1 MLIKISDYISK
12 FLIKK
17 NLTNIYCITGGGSM
31 YLNDSFGNNKSLNV
45 IYTHHEQSAAMC
57 SEGESRISGKPG
69 IVCVTSGPGG
79 TNTLT
84 GVAGAWID
92 SIPMIIFSGQVM
104 KKEMINNQKIRQ
116 FGIQEINIVDIVKN
130 ITKYSVTIK
139 NPQEID
145 YHLKKS
151 YYLATSAK
159 KGPVWIDIPLDV
171 QNAIIDTKRLKKFIK
186 PKDTNPKIDY
196 KKILNLLN
204 ISKKPLIM
212 TGYGIRSSNAIKEF
226 KKLYNLLDVPF
237 ISSWNSSDLFE
248 TNSNKYI
255 GRIGIFGDRA
265 SNYIQN
271 QCDFILI
278 LGSRMSIPQI
288 GYNYDLFA
296 PNAKKVIV
304 DISKKELNKISLK
317 KYIKI
322 NCDLK
327 FFINELNNNLKKKKN
342 LNHNNWLKKCNKLK
356 IKYPVLKESQ
366 SHINKSRLINS
377 FKFIDVLSKESKKN
391 EIIVT
396 DMGTSFTCTMQT
408 FQTKSNQ
415 RLFTSS
421 GLAAMGFGLPG
432 AIGAIMA
439 NNNKKRVLCITG
451 DGGLMFNIQEIQTA
465 LTHNLKLKLIIIDNQ
480 GYLTQKLM
488 MKKNFKV
495 LAGADKKSGVIM
507 PSFYKILKGFGVNTI
522 ILKNK
527 NELRKKIKLLLK
539 DDKLKAMIVKMDP
552 FQPLIPRYQSKI
564 NKDGVFVKQGLES
577 MFPFLKEKEHQKNLK
592 I

>member
-1 MLIKISDYISK
+1 MEPISK
-12 FLIKK
+12 FVKVRCPKCK
-17 NLTNIYCITGGGSM
+17 N
-31 YLNDSFGNNKSLNV
+31 
-45 IYTHHEQSAAMC
+45 EQ
-57 SEGESRISGKPG
+57 
-69 IVCVTSGPGG
+69 
-79 TNTLT
+79 
-84 GVAGAWID
+84 
-92 SIPMIIFSGQVM
+92 IIFGKVSTTVECLVC
-104 KKEMINNQKIRQ
+104 KNQ
-116 FGIQEINIVDIVKN
+116 
-130 ITKYSVTIK
+130 
-139 NPQEID
+139 
-145 YHLKKS
+145 
-151 YYLATSAK
+151 
-159 KGPVWIDIPLDV
+159 
-171 QNAIIDTKRLKKFIK
+171 
-186 PKDTNPKIDY
+186 
-196 KKILNLLN
+196 
-204 ISKKPLIM
+204 
-212 TGYGIRSSNAIKEF
+212 
-226 KKLYNLLDVPF
+226 
-237 ISSWNSSDLFE
+237 FE
-248 TNSNKYI
+248 TNSKKYI
-255 GRIGIFGDRA
+255 GRTGIFGDRA

-304 DISKKELNKISLK
+304 DISKNELNKINLK

-327 FFINELNNNLKKKKN
+327 FFINELNNNLKKEKN

-488 MKKNFKV
+488 MKKNFKRY
-495 LAGADKKSGVIM
+495 AGAHPPSGVSCPDFSKVAKSFGFKCDTINNDVSM
-507 PSFYKILKGFGVNTI
+507 PKKLRKILSNNKAHFCI
-522 ILKNK
+522 I
-527 NELRKKIKLLLK
+527 KIH
-539 DDKLKAMIVKMDP
+539 
-552 FQPLIPRYQSKI
+552 Y
-564 NKDGVFVKQGLES
+564 
-577 MFPFLKEKEHQKNLK
+577 
-592 I
+592 